1 MQFVDSVLKLTDKT
15 SSVSL
20 FMVNAISLGAES
32 KVSAA
37 GINVKILRWS
47 FYWWL
52 WKEQTDS
59 C

>member
-37 GINVKILRWS
+37 GINVKRFSVDPFIGG
-47 FYWWL
+47 
-52 WKEQTDS
+52 
-59 C
+59 